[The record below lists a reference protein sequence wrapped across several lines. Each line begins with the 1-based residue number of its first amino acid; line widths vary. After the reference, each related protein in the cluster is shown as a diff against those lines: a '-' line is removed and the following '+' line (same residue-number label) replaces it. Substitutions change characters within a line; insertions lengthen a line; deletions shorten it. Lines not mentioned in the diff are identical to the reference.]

1 MRINVYAEE
10 LSPSNRVELVRAESG
25 GQKFVGVKLFLKPS
39 NGPDSAVVFWTF
51 DTKECIGDLK
61 DLFDSASVLF
71 LGASQ

>member
-10 LSPSNRVELVRAESG
+10 LSPSNRIELVRAESG

-51 DTKECIGDLK
+51 DTKECVK
-61 DLFDSASVLF
+61 DLQDLF
-71 LGASQ
+71 EEAHTQLQGEGA